1 MRSIHETFETFGN
14 RILNLGRSGESR
26 RVTVYVDLS
35 KIANEYPNTSP
46 ILKVRAPG
54 TTNAYPAATDYRDGL
69 MAWIISK
76 ADTTKEGRGEL
87 QLSLVSTDGT
97 IVKTAI
103 APFEVGQSLSDGGDA
118 PDPIDDWI
126 EKAEVTRKEVE
137 EAGKKALEAIDSIE
151 FLSDEDLEAI
161 LK

>member
-35 KIANEYPNTSP
+35 KIVNEYPNTSP

-69 MAWIISK
+69 MAWI
-76 ADTTKEGRGEL
+76 
-87 QLSLVSTDGT
+87 
-97 IVKTAI
+97 
-103 APFEVGQSLSDGGDA
+103 
-118 PDPIDDWI
+118 
-126 EKAEVTRKEVE
+126 EKAEVTRKEAE
-137 EAGKKALEAIDSIE
+137 EAGKKALEAI
-151 FLSDEDLEAI
+151 LSVGEAKDNVIYMVAKKTANGNNAYDEYMLVNGKLERIGDTQADIGI
-161 LK
+161 LSNDDIDALINEA

>member
-35 KIANEYPNTSP
+35 KIVNEYPNTSP

-69 MAWIISK
+69 MAWI
-76 ADTTKEGRGEL
+76 
-87 QLSLVSTDGT
+87 
-97 IVKTAI
+97 
-103 APFEVGQSLSDGGDA
+103 
-118 PDPIDDWI
+118 
-126 EKAEVTRKEVE
+126 EKAEVTRKEAE
-137 EAGKKALEAIDSIE
+137 EAGKKALEAILSVGEAKDNVIYMVAKKTANGNNAYDE
-151 FLSDEDLEAI
+151 YMLVNGKLERIGDTQADIGILSDDDIDALINEA
-161 LK
+161 